1 MNVFK
6 HIKKKTF
13 LWIGL
18 GVLLLPVLIV
28 LFYTLTKVITGLTPD
43 DIFAFAGGNVFVEA
57 GIVLL
62 IYAVK
67 SVLFF
72 IPIAFCYI
80 LTGNLFP
87 PLYSILLNILGV
99 SLTLTLTFFLGKKL
113 GKNFVEK
120 IVRRSKKVKKFMED
134 TEKNNVTLFALRAS
148 NIFPV
153 ELISLVCGCTGYGYW
168 SFLGLSLIAMVPT
181 LIPFSIMG
189 EALQNPMSK
198 EFWIPFIIAILM
210 MVGSLIFYKIRH
222 KDDE

>member
-1 MNVFK
+1 MDAFR
-6 HIKKKTF
+6 KKKTF
-13 LWIGL
+13 LWIGI
-18 GVLLLPVLIV
+18 GVLLLPISIV
-28 LFYTLTKVITGLTPD
+28 LLYTLTKKITGLTPD
-43 DIFAFAGGNVFVEA
+43 DVFQFAGGNVLVEV
-57 GIVLL
+57 GIIFL

-87 PLYSILLNILGV
+87 PMYSILLNILGV

-120 IVRRSKKVKKFMED
+120 IVRRSKKVKKFMEN

-153 ELISLVCGCTGYGYW
+153 ELISLVCGCTGYRYW
-168 SFLGLSLIAMVPT
+168 SFLGLSLLAMVPT
-181 LIPFSIMG
+181 LIPFSVMG
-189 EALQNPMSK
+189 DALKNPMSK

-222 KDDE
+222 KDEE

>member
-1 MNVFK
+1 MEAFRQR
-6 HIKKKTF
+6 KKKTF

-28 LFYTLTKVITGLTPD
+28 LLYTLTKKITGLTPD
-43 DIFAFAGGNVFVEA
+43 DIFAFAGGNVFIEMGV
-57 GIVLL
+57 VLL

-87 PLYSILLNILGV
+87 PMYSILLNILGV

-120 IVRRSKKVKKFMED
+120 IVSRSKKAKKFMED
-134 TEKNNVTLFALRAS
+134 TEKSNVTLFALRAS

-153 ELISLVCGCTGYGYW
+153 ELISLVCGCSGYGYW
-168 SFLGLSLIAMVPT
+168 SFLGLSLLAMVPT

-189 EALQNPMSK
+189 EALKNPMSK
-198 EFWIPFIIAILM
+198 EFWIPFAIVIVM
-210 MVGSLIFYKIRH
+210 MVGSLIFYKLRH
-222 KDDE
+222 KDEE